1 MCIAAY
7 LVALLTEMDLF
18 GIEQQTERPSK
29 CSGWWSEVFKKMAYL
44 SLVVSLMRKRK
55 WTEESNLWRE
65 RNSWFLYQFSLLM
78 NSTRAVTRTES
89 SKEPAHS
96 STKAVPRVSLC
107 TEDLKIAMFVSWP
120 SVDLSS
126 LDINTCAD
134 LIPVNG
140 GHEVNWNGIH
150 LRSLLRMRLGGWLSR
165 CQVRIWKHG
174 FSQDLFLPR
183 NISQNFPGTRN
194 SLNFSLIL
202 KRKLWTC
209 PSMRYGQIFH
219 KMSCNRGFLINFFVL
234 NAEGELR

>member
-1 MCIAAY
+1 MKREKFLIF
-7 LVALLTEMDLF
+7 VSIFSSD
-18 GIEQQTERPSK
+18 EQHQSSDEDRVK
-29 CSGWWSEVFKKMAYL
+29 
-44 SLVVSLMRKRK
+44 
-55 WTEESNLWRE
+55 
-65 RNSWFLYQFSLLM
+65 Q
-78 NSTRAVTRTES
+78 RAS
-89 SKEPAHS
+89 SFQHQS
-96 STKAVPRVSLC
+96 SVKGRVWQLSLC

-150 LRSLLRMRLGGWLSR
+150 LRSLLHMRLEGWLSR